1 MLESD
6 LITMLEYNMHVMGIQ
21 EPLWK
26 HLYFQAS
33 GGCERADNVI
43 KNTAA

>member
-1 MLESD
+1 MLERD
-6 LITMLEYNMHVMGIQ
+6 FITMLEHSPHVMGIQ

-43 KNTAA
+43 NNTAA